1 METSKATHQD
11 QEAPKHISNFKTS
24 AKKQTN
30 IPVVSTSLKSLKQ
43 AENFTSP
50 IAVNI
55 EKKRAKAAKKVVK
68 VSIDGQVQPKSSVA
82 SPVLEERTT
91 TNEKRANR

>member
-1 METSKATHQD
+1 M
-11 QEAPKHISNFKTS
+11 
-24 AKKQTN
+24 
-30 IPVVSTSLKSLKQ
+30 STSLKSLKQ

-50 IAVNI
+50 IVVSI
-55 EKKRAKAAKKVVK
+55 EKKRAKAKKVVK